1 MKAILIPALAVVA
14 FAVASPAIASTVVDG
29 KCVSVTDTAGCL
41 FDGNI
46 NPNPDPMNVNGFKNA
61 ENAYNTYNNS
71 HPSAAPDITLN
82 FLGDTDDAS
91 FGALGGTFTGAG
103 TTSGTWS
110 LPGYLVNFVAVKAG
124 PQFVLYQLAT
134 PADSGSWDT
143 FDILVGRGNHPA
155 LSHLVFFGTPGGIPE
170 PATWAMMIAGFGL
183 TGAAMRRRKLA
194 TAVTA

>member
-1 MKAILIPALAVVA
+1 MKAILSAAVAAAAFAFAAPAL
-14 FAVASPAIASTVVDG
+14 ASTVVDG
-29 KCVSVTDTAGCL
+29 KCVSVADEAGCL

-46 NPNPDPMNVNGFKNA
+46 NPNPDPTNVNGYKNA
-61 ENAYNTYNNS
+61 ENAYNAYNNS

-124 PQFVLYQLAT
+124 PKFVLYQLAT
-134 PADSGSWDT
+134 PADSGNWDT

-155 LSHLVFFGTPGGIPE
+155 LSHLVFFGTPGGVPE